1 MEIKDFAMMT
11 PMKYYD
17 NPEPAQGTS
26 AFDKRL
32 EMIENV
38 DGSRIAT
45 VKHDGD
51 WGCLIHYS
59 MNHNLIRSRSLSK
72 VTGVYGDYTEKLPQ
86 ITDEMNKWPDGTV
99 ILAELCF
106 DEPHASANTAGTI
119 LRCLAK
125 RAIERQK
132 VKPLR
137 AVAFDML
144 MIGGRDL
151 TSDGYANRFAALET
165 FLRLYKNEFIYPTKS
180 FDGNFMEHADEII
193 AAGGEGLVIQYR
205 NNPYMPG
212 TRTAWKTLKLKQ
224 SMPHIELKVLR
235 TLEPTKVYDGDMP
248 ESWPYKLEDG
258 TLVTRPY
265 FKGWKNGVVVDFH
278 GVEVSVTSGLTD
290 DDREYLASEE
300 AQKLI
305 AAGKLYAEVK
315 AMQVNSRGALRH
327 PVLIRLRDDYE

>member
-1 MEIKDFAMMT
+1 MEINDFAMMV

-17 NPEPAQGTS
+17 DPEPTIGTS

-32 EMIENV
+32 EMIENA

-59 MNHNLIRSRSLSK
+59 KGHNLIRSRSLSK
-72 VTGVYGDYTEKLPQ
+72 ITGVYGDYTEKLPQ
-86 ITDEMNKWPDGTV
+86 IAREMDKWPDRTV

-132 VKPLR
+132 IKPLK

-144 MIGGRDL
+144 MLDGCDL
-151 TSDGYANRFAALET
+151 TSDGYEDRFTSLES
-165 FLRLYKNEFIYPTKS
+165 FLALYKNEFVYPTKS
-180 FDGNFMEHADEII
+180 FDNNFMERADEII
-193 AAGGEGLVIQYR
+193 VAGGEGLVIQYR

-224 SMPHIELKVLR
+224 TMPHTELKVLR

-258 TLVTRPY
+258 TLVTKPY
-265 FKGWKNGVVVDFH
+265 FKGWKNGVVVDFR

-290 DDREYLASEE
+290 DDKEYLASDE

-315 AMQVNSRGALRH
+315 AMQINSRGALRH
-327 PVLIRLRDDYE
+327 PALIRLRDDYE

>member
-1 MEIKDFAMMT
+1 MEINDFAMMV

-17 NPEPAQGTS
+17 NPEPAVGTS

-32 EMIENV
+32 EMIENA
-38 DGSRIAT
+38 DESRIAT

-59 MNHNLIRSRSLSK
+59 KGHNLIRSRSLSK
-72 VTGVYGDYTEKLPQ
+72 ITGVYGNYTEKLPQ
-86 ITDEMNKWPDGTV
+86 IAREMDKWPDRTV

-132 VKPLR
+132 IKPLK

-144 MIGGRDL
+144 MRGGCDL
-151 TSDGYANRFAALET
+151 TSDGYEDRFTSLKT
-165 FLRLYKNEFIYPTKS
+165 FLALYKNEFVYPTKS
-180 FDGNFMEHADEII
+180 FDNNFMECADEII

-224 SMPHIELKVLR
+224 TMPHTELKVLR

-258 TLVTRPY
+258 TLVTKPY
-265 FKGWKNGVVVDFH
+265 FKGWKNGVVVDFR

-290 DDREYLASEE
+290 DDREYLASDE

-305 AAGKLYAEVK
+305 ATGKLYAEVK
-315 AMQVNSRGALRH
+315 AMQINSRGALRH
-327 PVLIRLRDDYE
+327 PALIRLRDDYE